1 MVLVLDTSLFEDL
14 LDLSSSLLL
23 LQLQGLYLVLYIL
36 ALLLLSG
43 LL

>member
-14 LDLSSSLLL
+14 LDLSPSLLL